1 MQELNNRFIKDSGKR
16 ENLKLK
22 ILRILNANPKLAEE
36 ILVEMLREK
45 ECPFYDLCGENYLE
59 DYKQLEFI

>member
-1 MQELNNRFIKDSGKR
+1 MQELNKRFNKDSGKR

>member
-1 MQELNNRFIKDSGKR
+1 MQELNKRTNKDTGKK
-16 ENLKLK
+16 ENLKSK
-22 ILRILNANPKLAEE
+22 ILRILNSNPKLAEE
-36 ILVEMLREK
+36 VLVEMLREK

>member
-1 MQELNNRFIKDSGKR
+1 MQELNKGNNDITEKR
-16 ENLKLK
+16 ETLKSK

-45 ECPFYDLCGENYLE
+45 ECPFFDLCGENYLE

>member
-1 MQELNNRFIKDSGKR
+1 MQELNKRTNKELGKK
-16 ENLKLK
+16 ENLKTK

-36 ILVEMLREK
+36 ILVEILREK

-59 DYKQLEFI
+59 DYKQLQFI